1 MSVINLAA
9 QKKYTHIELVTKR
22 IFVFG
27 YFLWLKVNYV
37 CDELNIEKTMCLPVT
52 LTLAIFIHIYR

>member
-27 YFLWLKVNYV
+27 YFLWLRVNYV
-37 CDELNIEKTMCLPVT
+37 CDELNIEKTMCLP
-52 LTLAIFIHIYR
+52 IFIHIYR